1 MSSKKEE
8 KAQAVAERIKVAGL
22 TTAKG
27 LSRVQAERAATTA
40 ARNVNAYG
48 QKEEDPCRWQEMGAD
63 VSGRPSIQEDHGA

>member
-8 KAQAVAERIKVAGL
+8 KAQAIAERVKVAAS

-27 LSRVQAERAATTA
+27 LSRVQAERVATAA

-48 QKEEDPCRWQEMGAD
+48 QKEESPCRW
-63 VSGRPSIQEDHGA
+63 